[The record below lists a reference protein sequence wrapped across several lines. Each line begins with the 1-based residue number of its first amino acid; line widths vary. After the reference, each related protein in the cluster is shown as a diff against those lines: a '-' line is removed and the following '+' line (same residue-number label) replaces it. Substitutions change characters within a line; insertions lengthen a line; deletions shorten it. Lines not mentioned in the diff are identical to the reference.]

1 MRQIVKR
8 FRSYWLQDI
17 SFVTLLLML
26 GFTIF
31 IVPTFQAK
39 LPEGNHLQSTMFLIL
54 FFVGT
59 FSSYTKSMLFVTSML
74 FITGLTLAF
83 IQPTND
89 NETILIT
96 MKIVFALN
104 TLAFIYNNFKLLFR
118 DEEFNFERVLGAVNV
133 YLLIALLG
141 AFLFE
146 LIQLFFDSSIKG
158 EVVLVGTDRDFA
170 EYIYFSFVSLTT
182 VGFGEIF
189 PANQSARMLSVFLST
204 IGILFPAIVIARL
217 VSLGKTK

>member
-1 MRQIVKR
+1 
-8 FRSYWLQDI
+8 
-17 SFVTLLLML
+17 
-26 GFTIF
+26 
-31 IVPTFQAK
+31 
-39 LPEGNHLQSTMFLIL
+39 
-54 FFVGT
+54 
-59 FSSYTKSMLFVTSML
+59 MLFVTSML